1 MKEAKQ
7 LASWGGAIRVLKEQ
21 MTGRVSLVVKPPARE
36 NLMWSQGSLA
46 WGERKIVQRSKKQ
59 GELFSS
65 MLKIL
70 ILIPGV
76 SSK

>member
-46 WGERKIVQRSKKQ
+46 
-59 GELFSS
+59 
-65 MLKIL
+65 
-70 ILIPGV
+70 
-76 SSK
+76 